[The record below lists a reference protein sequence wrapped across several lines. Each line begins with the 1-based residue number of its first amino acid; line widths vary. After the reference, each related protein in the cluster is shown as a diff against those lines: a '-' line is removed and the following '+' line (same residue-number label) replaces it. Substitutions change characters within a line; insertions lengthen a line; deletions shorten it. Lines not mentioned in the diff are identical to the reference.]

1 MSIPIA
7 QLVYAGVW
15 SASGYYP
22 QFQYVLSP
30 IDNNCYVNIKI
41 QPSVGGPDPSVQPS
55 SVWVLMNVSTGSGI
69 TSLNGLT
76 DPAMIL
82 TSSDSTV
89 GITPNAPDTIDLS
102 VPYAPLFPPTHCAY
116 SSSQTQSIV
125 ANNILPLVYDTQDTA
140 PSLVSVSLPDSN
152 IVPSNSG
159 LYKVL
164 ASVQLNRTSAG
175 NSTVVMFPRVNGT
188 EVANSATYLKINQQE
203 EDVMTVEWFIYLVGG
218 DALQIC
224 VYSTDSDNECLAV
237 VRDAPNGIPAV
248 PSIITTILRI
258 A

>member
-15 SASGYYP
+15 SVSGYYP

-30 IDNNCYVNIKI
+30 IDNNCYVNIGI
-41 QPSVGGPDPSVQPS
+41 QPKVGGSDPSVQPS
-55 SVWVLMNVSTGSGI
+55 AVWVLLNTSTGGGI
-69 TSLNGLT
+69 TSINGLT
-76 DPAMIL
+76 DPVL
-82 TSSDSTV
+82 TITSTDATV
-89 GITPNAPDTIDLS
+89 GVIDNAPDNIDLTI
-102 VPYAPLFPPTHCAY
+102 PFAPTFPNTFCAY
-116 SSSQTQSIV
+116 SSTQTQSIF
-125 ANNILPLVYDTQDTA
+125 ANTVLPLIYDTEDVPPT
-140 PSLVSVSLPDSN
+140 LVGCPIPDSE

-164 ASVQLNRTSAG
+164 ASIQLNRTSAG
-175 NSTVVMFPRVNGT
+175 NSTVVMFPRLNGV

-203 EDVMTVEWFIYLVGG
+203 EDVMTVEWFIYIVSGEP
-218 DALQIC
+218 LQIC

-237 VRDAPNGIPAV
+237 VRDPPNGIPAV